1 MDLNGSSFLL
11 GMSALPQ
18 MISKIGPI
26 SFIGAGKMCEAMV
39 RGLLKSGLAEEEDIR
54 VSDPSPDRRLHFEEM
69 AIEAHIDNRAAIE
82 GANTVV
88 FSHKPQDYSEVFKS
102 LGYKFPPDALAISIC
117 AGIDTSIFRC
127 GLGQTQIVRA
137 MPNTPALVQQGMT
150 VWHAHPSVQPFQLEA
165 CQRLFESFGE
175 EEKVAEERFLDMAT
189 ALSGSGPAYFLLLA
203 ESLIDTG
210 VQIGLSRSQAEKLIK
225 QTALGTS
232 IHLHSSPAHPVV
244 LRNAITSPEGT
255 TAAALYAAEKGNFRT
270 VVANSV
276 WAAFRR
282 SRGLAGIEDQLDD

>member
-1 MDLNGSSFLL
+1 MDLNGSTFLL
-11 GMSALPQ
+11 GMSALAQ
-18 MISKIGPI
+18 TISKVGPI

-54 VSDPSPDRRLHFEEM
+54 VSDPCRERRIHFQRIG
-69 AIEAHIDNRAAIE
+69 IEAYEENRAAIE

-88 FSHKPQDYSEVFKS
+88 FSHKPQNCSDVFRS
-102 LGYKFPPDALAISIC
+102 LGHKVPLDSLAISIC
-117 AGIDTSIFRC
+117 AGIDTSVFRY
-127 GLGQTQIVRA
+127 GLNHPHIIRA

-150 VWHAHPSVQPFQLEA
+150 VWYAPPSVQPFQLEV
-165 CQRLFESFGE
+165 CRCIFESFGK

-189 ALSGSGPAYFLLLA
+189 ALSGTGPAYFLLLA

-210 VQIGLSRSQAEKLIK
+210 VQMGLSRPQAEKLVK

-232 IHLHSSPAHPVV
+232 IHLHSSSTHPVL
-244 LRNAITSPEGT
+244 LRNDITSPEGT